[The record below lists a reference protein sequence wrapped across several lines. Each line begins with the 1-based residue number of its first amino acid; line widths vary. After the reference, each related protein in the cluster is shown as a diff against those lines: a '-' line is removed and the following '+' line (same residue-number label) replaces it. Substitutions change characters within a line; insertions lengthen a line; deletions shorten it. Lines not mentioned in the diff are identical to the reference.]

1 MMSQIDDLQSRI
13 TRALDRI
20 AQGVERVSAAPPAPE
35 PTPEPEPQPDPESAR
50 AAEEAAAEIARLT
63 DALDD
68 EKMANAQLEE
78 RVRELHARLDGQG
91 APDPALQDQLAAQ
104 RDGMATLDSELQR
117 LRTANTMLVRTNEQL
132 RTALQDNLGEP
143 HLVNQAMLAEL
154 EALRAARAVEEAEAR
169 AVLGALEPALAQ
181 AAGTEQAT
189 GGETMQ

>member
-1 MMSQIDDLQSRI
+1 MSQIDDLQSRI

>member
-1 MMSQIDDLQSRI
+1 MSQIDDLQSRI
-13 TRALDRI
+13 TRALARI